1 MGTWPEDVFTP
12 GRPTRQRLELL
23 RGLLRAGEFEKIVQ
37 IAGNQRRVLSYLTA
51 ISYEDDLQISQ
62 RAIEAIG
69 MAAARLA
76 DDDPEYVRVHL
87 RRQMWLLSDES
98 GGIGW
103 HAPEIMGEIV
113 YHRAQFFAEFIP
125 LIISILD
132 MEAEDAERF
141 RRGAL
146 YAIGRLAHSLPPQ
159 ELARAKTLVTPCLN
173 DQDAQIGE
181 MARWCLE
188 KLSESEING
197 EKT

>member
-1 MGTWPEDVFTP
+1 MGTRPEDVFAP
-12 GRPTRQRLELL
+12 GGPTRQRLEMLRSLL
-23 RGLLRAGEFEKIVQ
+23 QAGEYETIVQ
-37 IAGNQRRVLSYLTA
+37 LAGSQRRVLSYLTA
-51 ISYEDDLQISQ
+51 ISYEGDLQISH
-62 RAIEAIG
+62 RAIETIG
-69 MAAARLA
+69 LAAARIA

-113 YHRAQFFAEFIP
+113 YHRSNLFAEFIP
-125 LIISILD
+125 IIISILD

-146 YAIGRLAHSLPPQ
+146 HAIGRLAHSLPPQ

-181 MARWCLE
+181 MASWCLE
-188 KLSESEING
+188 KLSESEIKG
-197 EKT
+197 EKP